1 MEMFLKTAAGVL
13 IAVVLCL
20 ALERQSKDLSSLRV
34 LAVCAM
40 VTVAALS
47 FLQPVLTFF
56 GELETVGKLDPEL
69 MRILLKAT
77 GMGLL
82 GEITGTV
89 CADAGYSALGKSV
102 KLLTAGVILCLAVPL
117 FQRLLELIGDILVM
131 I

>member
-20 ALERQSKDLSSLRV
+20 ALERQSKDLSSLLV

-82 GEITGTV
+82 GEITGSV

>member
-1 MEMFLKTAAGVL
+1 M
-13 IAVVLCL
+13 
-20 ALERQSKDLSSLRV
+20 ALERQSKDLSSLLV

-82 GEITGTV
+82 GEITGSV